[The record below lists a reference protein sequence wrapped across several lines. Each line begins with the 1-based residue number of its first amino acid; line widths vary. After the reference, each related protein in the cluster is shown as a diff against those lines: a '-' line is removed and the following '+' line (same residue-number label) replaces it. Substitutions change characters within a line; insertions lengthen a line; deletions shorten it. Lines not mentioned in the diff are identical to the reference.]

1 MNYEITDNTLG
12 KIIIVPHKRAKNVIA
27 RQKNEYIQL
36 TVPYGITRNRIL
48 STIEKLK
55 PRLLNLPKTETPKN
69 TLITENDTIHTHTF
83 SVHIARHT
91 ITEKIGISLKN
102 EKLHISFPQNSDIS
116 TPENQ
121 NIIRQAVISALRKE
135 AKRVLS
141 EKTAHF
147 AKKFGLSYNAIK
159 IMSSKTRWGSC
170 SGKKNINY
178 SLFLLLLPEK
188 FINYVVLHELAHT
201 VEMNHS
207 ERFWVLLDRFTDKRA
222 KELAKE
228 LRGYRT
234 EWSGFSFYGNSAIV

>member
-1 MNYEITDNTLG
+1 MRYELTDIELG
-12 KIIIVPHKRAKNVIA
+12 KIIVVPHQRAKNIIA
-27 RQKNEYIQL
+27 RRKNEHIQL

-55 PRLLNLPKTETPKN
+55 PRLLNLPKTKTPQN
-69 TLITENDTIHTHTF
+69 TLITENDIIHTHTF
-83 SVHIARHT
+83 SVHIVRHT
-91 ITEKIGISLKN
+91 ITDKIGISLKN

-121 NIIRQAVISALRKE
+121 NGIRQAVISVLRKE

-141 EKTAHF
+141 EKTAYF
-147 AKKFGLSYNAIK
+147 AKKFGLSYNEIK

-188 FINYVVLHELAHT
+188 FIDYVVLHELAHT

-207 ERFWVLLDRFTDKRA
+207 ERFWALLDGFTDKRA
-222 KELAKE
+222 RELVKE
-228 LRGYRT
+228 LRRYRGA
-234 EWSGFSFYGNSAIV
+234 WSSFLMS

>member
-1 MNYEITDNTLG
+1 MRYELTDIELG
-12 KIIIVPHKRAKNVIA
+12 KIIVVPHQRAKNIIA
-27 RQKNEYIQL
+27 RRKNEHIQL

-55 PRLLNLPKTETPKN
+55 PRLLNLPKTKTPQN
-69 TLITENDTIHTHTF
+69 TLITENDIIHTHTF
-83 SVHIARHT
+83 SVHIVRHT
-91 ITEKIGISLKN
+91 ITDKIGISLKN

-121 NIIRQAVISALRKE
+121 NVIRQAVISVLRKE

-141 EKTAHF
+141 EKTAYF
-147 AKKFGLSYNAIK
+147 AKKFGLSYNEIK
-159 IMSSKTRWGSC
+159 IMSSKARWGSC

-188 FINYVVLHELAHT
+188 FIDYVVLHELAHT

-207 ERFWVLLDRFTDKRA
+207 ERFWGLLDRFTNNQA
-222 KELAKE
+222 KTLAKE
-228 LRGYRT
+228 LKGYKA
-234 EWSGFSFYGNSAIV
+234 EWSGFLMCR

>member
-1 MNYEITDNTLG
+1 MQYELTDIELG
-12 KIIIVPHKRAKNVIA
+12 KIIIVPHKRAKNFIA
-27 RQKNEYIQL
+27 RRKNEYIQL
-36 TVPYGITRNRIL
+36 TVPYGVTRNRIL

-55 PRLLNLPKTETPKN
+55 PRLLNLPKTKSTEN
-69 TLITENDTIHTHTF
+69 TLISENDVIHTHTF
-83 SVHIARHT
+83 TAHIARHT

-121 NIIRQAVISALRKE
+121 NAIRQAIISTLRKE
-135 AKRVLS
+135 ARRILP

-147 AKKFGLSYNAIK
+147 AKKFGLSYNEIK

-188 FINYVVLHELAHT
+188 FIDYVVLHELTHT

-207 ERFWVLLDRFTDKRA
+207 ERFWMLLDGFTNNRA
-222 KELAKE
+222 KELARE
-228 LRGYRT
+228 LRGYRA
-234 EWSGFSFYGNSAIV
+234 EWSGFLM